1 MTRDPIRKTNRN
13 NLIVRPT
20 GWPTTQHRVYRAGQ
34 TMPLGKVLSEYNL
47 KTKKW
52 EPVVICRG

>member
-1 MTRDPIRKTNRN
+1 MTQPDTSIRNH
-13 NLIVRPT
+13 PT
-20 GWPTTQHRVYRAGQ
+20 GYPTSQDKIYRVGE

-52 EPVVICRG
+52 EPVAICR